1 MQTLLLTGDRS
12 TKTPNMEP
20 LLGMKQD
27 ITVFFANVTVRVDTA
42 TDYTSSTTI
51 SDPVSGRSRPQV
63 IPSVAKQAA
72 RRVAHLARMRR
83 DADQGQAAFTAYSST
98 VTYLT
103 VS

>member
-27 ITVFFANVTVRVDTA
+27 ITVFFANVRVDTA